1 MASVS
6 KSLRSLSLAVFSA
19 AMMVSC
25 VRTTPVE
32 PPAANVPTPAPRV
45 RTVLAM
51 GDSLTAGYELPPE
64 ASYPSQLEK
73 RLKES
78 GYAYSV
84 VNA

>member
-1 MASVS
+1 M
-6 KSLRSLSLAVFSA
+6 L
-19 AMMVSC
+19 VSC
-25 VRTTPVE
+25 VRSDPVQPPSANAPTPV
-32 PPAANVPTPAPRV
+32 PRV

-51 GDSLTAGYELPPE
+51 GDSLTAGYELPSE

-78 GYAYSV
+78 GYDYSV